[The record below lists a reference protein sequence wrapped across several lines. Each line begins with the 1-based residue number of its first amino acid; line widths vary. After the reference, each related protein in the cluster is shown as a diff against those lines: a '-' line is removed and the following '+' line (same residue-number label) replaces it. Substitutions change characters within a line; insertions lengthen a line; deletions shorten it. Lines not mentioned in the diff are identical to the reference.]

1 MEKPKK
7 LPEQVYIYWEGEP
20 PEQYLGVLETPRGI
34 DDGVQVGVYQLIAV
48 KHQKIT
54 EELV

>member
-1 MEKPKK
+1 MKKPKK
-7 LPEQVYIYWEGEP
+7 LPKQVYIYWEGEP

>member
-1 MEKPKK
+1 MKKPKK
-7 LPEQVYIYWEGEP
+7 LPKQVYVYWEGEP
-20 PEQYLGVLETPRGI
+20 PEQYLSAQETPRGI
-34 DDGVQVGVYQLIAV
+34 DDGVQVGVYQLVAV

>member
-1 MEKPKK
+1 MISSKK
-7 LPEQVYIYWEGEP
+7 LPKQVYVYWEGEP
-20 PEQYLGVLETPRGI
+20 PEQYLSAQETPRGI